1 MRELGEEGEKVY
13 MGIANKNGR
22 GIGMAEEEYVLE
34 EELVPE
40 EEVFGRRTNSG
51 VYLIALGTLI
61 LCVGVILAFL
71 IFSDFSSQQTITIAI
86 REVKGSTTYEIPW
99 AGSILQLVA
108 SLIGIMAGA
117 KLIDKGI
124 ALYGE

>member
-1 MRELGEEGEKVY
+1 
-13 MGIANKNGR
+13 KNGR